1 MKFTILCL
9 TGSPLDNCAVYLLD
23 EEMNPSRESEP
34 GEVWVAGRNLAR
46 GYVGGQA
53 PEKFCD
59 NPHAAH
65 PGKIYPHYGAFLV
78 EWLSYR
84 PNTM

>member
-1 MKFTILCL
+1 MKFSILCL

-65 PGKIYPHYGAFLV
+65 PGKIYPH
-78 EWLSYR
+78 
-84 PNTM
+84 